1 MGFKCFRISINWTRI
16 YPTGMEETPNE
27 AGLAFYDHVFDEL
40 GKYGIESLV
49 TISHY
54 EIPYTLVEKY
64 NGWYSREVID
74 CFMWYCETIFLC
86 YQDKVKYWLTFNE
99 INSGTMSMGAILSLG
114 AVKGYYGPVNEVPD
128 EKQIRYEKN
137 FSYHLSTLF

>member
-1 MGFKCFRISINWTRI
+1 MKLNWHFMTI
-16 YPTGMEETPNE
+16 YLTS
-27 AGLAFYDHVFDEL
+27 LA
-40 GKYGIESLV
+40 KYGIEPLV

-74 CFMWYCETIFLC
+74 CFMRYCETIFLC

-99 INSGTMSMGAILSLG
+99 INSGTMPMGAILSLG
-114 AVKGYYGPVNEVPD
+114 AVKGYYGPVNEIFFKYSF
-128 EKQIRYEKN
+128 ETIINHSIIFK
-137 FSYHLSTLF
+137 